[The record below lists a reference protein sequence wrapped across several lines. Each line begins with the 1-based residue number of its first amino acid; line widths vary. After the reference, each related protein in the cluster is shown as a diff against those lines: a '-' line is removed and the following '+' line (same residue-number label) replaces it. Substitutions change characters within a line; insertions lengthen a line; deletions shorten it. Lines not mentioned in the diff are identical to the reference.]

1 MLSDHKSHTCAVAL
15 ASGAAQAKPGRE
27 EGEQETEVGE
37 LGVLQW
43 GWSSLE
49 QWAQNLYFP

>member
-1 MLSDHKSHTCAVAL
+1 MAL

-27 EGEQETEVGE
+27 EGEQETKVGE